1 MLYVY
6 VPAEPLIANGSSFN
20 LISLLLKVI
29 RFATRNHIANLGNEV
44 TKINAWNVTYLF
56 NDYFLIQAF
65 MQCDSGNGPSRN
77 FPFKII
83 PESSM
88 LSATVV
94 GRDTMVNF
102 NGYTTTTFNLDSTGV
117 YDCYVW
123 GIVKKA

>member
-1 MLYVY
+1 
-6 VPAEPLIANGSSFN
+6 
-20 LISLLLKVI
+20 
-29 RFATRNHIANLGNEV
+29 
-44 TKINAWNVTYLF
+44 
-56 NDYFLIQAF
+56 
-65 MQCDSGNGPSRN
+65 MQCHSGNGPDEN

-102 NGYTTTTFNLDSTGV
+102 NGYTATTFNLDSTGI